1 MDAHIARARPT
12 QSDQDRTRWVTGA
25 GRYLADIAAPGA
37 LSAAFLRSPYGHAEI
52 IRLDVTAAQA
62 MPGVVAVLTGADCAA
77 AGFGNFRALMRYGA
91 SGPKPMIVPFRPVL
105 AQDRVRHVGEAV
117 ACVIAEMPAM
127 ALDAI
132 EAIMVDYRELPTVI
146 GLEAASQARAI
157 MHEFAPDNLAFVHHA
172 GDAEAVAAAFAH
184 ADQIVATD
192 FELPRLAPTTMELRG
207 ALARYDQAAGIY
219 YLITPHQG
227 INEIRAD
234 LAAILNVAETK
245 IQIELPDV
253 GGGFGARSPAYP
265 EHAALLLAARVTG
278 RSVRWVASRS
288 EAFLTDYYGRSTRLT
303 GRLALDKT
311 GKFTALDLRYETDLG
326 AYITTVGAF
335 VNVHNPLMTSG
346 GTYDIPAIAVE
357 FRQYFTNTGPIGPYR
372 GAGRPDMALLIERLV
387 DCAASARG
395 DDPLALRA
403 RNAIAPAAFPYQTA
417 LGVTYDNADYPQLIE
432 AARDAADWENFAARR
447 DAARAR
453 GRLLGRGVALFTEI
467 AGGGAATRDEARVTL
482 YLVNGQARARIETV
496 TGGSGQ
502 SQAETYAFILA
513 PRLGLDPAYIELMAS
528 PADSTLQGA
537 GSIASRSTLSA
548 GSAIADAGN
557 QLRARLL
564 ALAGLRANAAPDELV
579 LADGAICRQ
588 DGSLVLRL
596 ADAIEAANA
605 EPDTP
610 LIAVGAMPLSAS
622 FPSGCHVAEIEIDPE
637 TGVAAL
643 VRYVAVD
650 DAGLVLNPQAAEG
663 QIHGGIAQGLG
674 EVFGEAMIYDEA
686 GQVLSGSFMDYP
698 MPRAADMPFFI
709 TAERPTLSPHNP
721 LGVKGLGEAGT
732 TGALAAATN
741 AIAHA
746 LAQAGAALPALPCTP
761 QRIWQSLQQADTTA
775 R

>member
-1 MDAHIARARPT
+1 MDAHTSRTRPT
-12 QSDQDRTRWVTGA
+12 QSDQDRTRWVTGT

-52 IRLDVTAAQA
+52 IRLDATAARA

-91 SGPKPMIVPFRPVL
+91 GGPNPMIVPFRPVL

-117 ACVIAEMPAM
+117 ACVIAETPAM

-146 GLEAASQARAI
+146 GLEASSQARAI
-157 MHEFAPDNLAFVHHA
+157 VHEFAPDNLAFVHHA
-172 GDAEAVAAAFAH
+172 GDAEAVGAVFAQ
-184 ADQIVATD
+184 ADQIVSTQ

-219 YLITPHQG
+219 HLITPHQG

-245 IQIELPDV
+245 IHIELPDV

-265 EHAALLLAARVTG
+265 EHAALLLAARLTG
-278 RSVRWVASRS
+278 RPVRWVASRS

-346 GTYDIPAIAVE
+346 GTYDIPAITVE
-357 FRQYFTNTGPIGPYR
+357 FRQYFTHTGPIGPYR

-403 RNAIAPAAFPYQTA
+403 RNAIAHAAFPYQTA

-432 AARDAADWENFAARR
+432 AAQHAADWENFAARR

-467 AGGGAATRDEARVTL
+467 AGGGAAARDEARVTL
-482 YLVNGQARARIETV
+482 HLVNGQVRARIETV

-513 PRLGLDPAYIELMAS
+513 PRLGLDPADIELVAS

-548 GSAIADAGN
+548 GSAIANAGD
-557 QLRARLL
+557 QLRTRLL
-564 ALAGLRANAAPDELV
+564 ALAGLRANAAPDELI

-596 ADAIEAANA
+596 ADAIEAAEA
-605 EPDTP
+605 P

-622 FPSGCHVAEIEIDPE
+622 FPSGCHVAEVDIDPQ
-637 TGVAAL
+637 TGVATL

-698 MPRAADMPFFI
+698 MPRAADMPFFM

-741 AIAHA
+741 AIADA

-761 QRIWQSLQQADTTA
+761 QRIWQSLRQAETIA